1 MYFKDFAYQIG
12 LVMKGNSTTSSFTH
26 TLFDA
31 ILPEKKKNLLDG
43 ISENT
48 YKAYYNGKTKI
59 TGIAKKIYPD
69 VNPNLFKDFISKQGA
84 NINKKLSE
92 TFSSVLPEISPANA
106 GSVLAELFYQIIK
119 KAAENT
125 SEQFQQEARQNIYMF
140 GSNNTNI
147 NNSGTINFN

>member
-59 TGIAKKIYPD
+59 TGIAKKFIQMSIQIYSKI
-69 VNPNLFKDFISKQGA
+69 LFQSK
-84 NINKKLSE
+84 E
-92 TFSSVLPEISPANA
+92 
-106 GSVLAELFYQIIK
+106 QI
-119 KAAENT
+119 
-125 SEQFQQEARQNIYMF
+125 
-140 GSNNTNI
+140 
-147 NNSGTINFN
+147 